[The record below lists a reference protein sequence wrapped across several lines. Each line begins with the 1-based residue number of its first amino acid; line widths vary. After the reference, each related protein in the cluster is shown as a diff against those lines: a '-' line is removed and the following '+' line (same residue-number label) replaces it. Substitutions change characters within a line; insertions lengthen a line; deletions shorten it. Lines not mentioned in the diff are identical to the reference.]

1 MAQAD
6 LSKGVR
12 GLAPLEDATYHDS
25 NLKRIYSISF
35 HPCGK
40 LVAAAGHGGMAS
52 IFGIGRSGSGGEG
65 DDLLLSWKAH
75 QVFLV
80 YIMRVSWCSRKVG
93 RQKYCTCMRDAR
105 RVSAY
110 LHLVCVF
117 LYVMNGMRSRA
128 GMDRRHSVRVTTK

>member
-35 HPCGK
+35 RPCGK

-52 IFGIGRSGSGGEG
+52 IFGIGSSGSGAES
-65 DDLLLSWKAH
+65 DDVLLSWKAH
-75 QVFLV
+75 QVSLV
-80 YIMRVSWCSRKVG
+80 YIMRVSWCSRKEG
-93 RQKYCTCMRDAR
+93 RQKYCTCMRDACK
-105 RVSAY
+105 VSACISASG
-110 LHLVCVF
+110 VCVCVCVC
-117 LYVMNGMRSRA
+117 VMA
-128 GMDRRHSVRVTTK
+128 